1 MKKRGTRKL
10 KGGTILGKG
19 LSGIVHYPA
28 LTCKDNSQPTGE
40 YVSKIVTEKNA
51 LKEWENT
58 EELRKL
64 KPEFAIYPEYMCEG
78 VDSKYLLFSKF
89 GGYSLTNYYDYLEAL
104 AYKTKNY
111 EKKQEFSI
119 SYFKDIINAL
129 KDVKKDIAYLNKHD
143 IYQGD
148 ISFDN
153 ILYNE
158 NTKKAYL
165 IDFERSKSS
174 SMKNESKLL
183 QYLIDELN
191 DFKSRILK

>member
-1 MKKRGTRKL
+1 M
-10 KGGTILGKG
+10 
-19 LSGIVHYPA
+19 
-28 LTCKDNSQPTGE
+28 
-40 YVSKIVTEKNA
+40 
-51 LKEWENT
+51 
-58 EELRKL
+58 
-64 KPEFAIYPEYMCEG
+64 
-78 VDSKYLLFSKF
+78 
-89 GGYSLTNYYDYLEAL
+89 
-104 AYKTKNY
+104 
-111 EKKQEFSI
+111 
-119 SYFKDIINAL
+119 
-129 KDVKKDIAYLNKHD
+129 KKDIAYLNKHD